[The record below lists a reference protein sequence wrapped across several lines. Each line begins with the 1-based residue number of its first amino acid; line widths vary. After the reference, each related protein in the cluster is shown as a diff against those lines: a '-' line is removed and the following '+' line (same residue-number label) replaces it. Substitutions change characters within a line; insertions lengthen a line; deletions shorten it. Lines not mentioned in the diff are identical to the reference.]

1 MARRKKT
8 IPQSFADIRADYEM
22 SRDSRFVRK
31 RTSLP
36 TNGGG
41 ADYHYRTESQY
52 YDDIEKARDMDRN
65 DAIIG
70 QLVDRVVANVIQ
82 DGFNVT
88 PNTGDRGLNDALFYK
103 WQEWAADPEQCDISG
118 ELCFHDF
125 ERLAFRASVID
136 GDAMVYGTDEGSLQF
151 FEAHQIQTR
160 TRIENTFCGVTM
172 DALRRREKVWFIAD
186 PLEPFRAKKEQAIP
200 IDVRD
205 KDGFRQVMHIY
216 NPRRANMT
224 RGVTALAPV
233 FYIAGMFEDIN
244 FAKVVQQ
251 QIVSCFAILREMA
264 AGQPPVPPSTGGGYG
279 QPEQLPG
286 AGGITQIEGIAPGM
300 EIRGLPGE
308 KLTGFSPNV
317 PNAEYFQ
324 HVRLLL
330 QIIGVN
336 LGLPLCLVLMDGSE
350 TNFSGWRGAVDEA
363 RKGFLQAQRMMVKRF
378 HRPVYE
384 LKVRQWLEEDAAMA
398 RIAALSTVNVMAA
411 DWQMPEWSYINPVDD
426 AMADAEQLK
435 NLLTSPRR
443 LHGRR
448 GRNWEVIVDE
458 TLADNA
464 YAIRQA
470 QEAALRLNESLG
482 ASPVHWRDILP
493 LVLPAGTTMA
503 LQDPSVVEANAAKD
517 DGEPTTAEPATGEM
531 SAVST
536 LQFKRNRK
544 AIETLLTE
552 LQNGQASEARVRI
565 YLQTLGLTG
574 PTIDGLIAD
583 ATDSSG
589 KLETMEGDDGQV

>member
-1 MARRKKT
+1 MGKKKT
-8 IPQSFADIRADYEM
+8 IPQAFADIRNDYEM

-41 ADYHYRTESQY
+41 ADYHYRTETQY

-82 DGFNVT
+82 DGFGVT
-88 PNTGDRGLNDALFYK
+88 PNTGDRAINDALWYRWK
-103 WQEWAADPEQCDISG
+103 EWADSPDECDLGG
-118 ELCFHDF
+118 EMCFHDF

-136 GDAMVYGTDEGSLQF
+136 GDGMVYITNTGALQF
-151 FEAHQIQTR
+151 WEAHQIQTR
-160 TRIENTFCGVTM
+160 TRIAKTFCGVSM
-172 DALRRREKVWFIAD
+172 DDDRRRKSVWYIAD
-186 PLEPFRAKKEQAIP
+186 PLEPWKAKREQAVEIP
-200 IDVRD
+200 VRNT
-205 KDGFRQVMHIY
+205 KGMRQVCQVY

-251 QIVSCFAILREMA
+251 QIVSCFAILREKA
-264 AGQPPVPPSTGGGYG
+264 AGTPSNPPSTATGYG
-279 QPEQLPG
+279 QPEFLG
-286 AGGITQIEGIAPGM
+286 TSSGITQLEGIAPGM
-300 EIRGLPGE
+300 EIRGGPGE

-363 RKGFLQAQRMMVKRF
+363 RKGFLQQQRMMVKRL
-378 HRPVYE
+378 HKPIYE
-384 LKVRQWLEEDAAMA
+384 AKVAQWLESDPILEAASKRSDISIFNA
-398 RIAALSTVNVMAA
+398 T
-411 DWQMPEWSYINPVDD
+411 WQMPEWSYINPVDD
-426 AMADAEQLK
+426 AQADAEQLR

-458 TLADNA
+458 TLEDNA
-464 YAIRQA
+464 YAISQA
-470 QEAALRLNESLG
+470 QVAAASLNEKLG
-482 ASPVHWRDILP
+482 SNAVHWRDILP
-493 LVLPAGTTMA
+493 IVLPASTTMT
-503 LQDPSVVEANAAKD
+503 LQDPQVVENQTAAQ
-517 DGEPTTAEPATGEM
+517 ESEEAATGEM
-531 SAVST
+531 AAVST

-544 AIETLLTE
+544 AIETILQE
-552 LQNGQASEARVRI
+552 LSSGTTSEQRARV
-565 YLQTLGLTG
+565 YLSSIGMTTQSV
-574 PTIDGLIAD
+574 DALIAD
-583 ATDSSG
+583 ALDGSG
-589 KLETMEGDDGQV
+589 KLETLEGTDGQV